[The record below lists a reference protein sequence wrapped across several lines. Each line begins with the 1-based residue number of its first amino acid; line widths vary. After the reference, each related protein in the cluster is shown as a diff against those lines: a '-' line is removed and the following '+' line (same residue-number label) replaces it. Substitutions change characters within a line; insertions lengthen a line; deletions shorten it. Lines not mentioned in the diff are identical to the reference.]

1 MQTQTGKRP
10 LRPFLKWAG
19 GKRYLAHTILAHVPD
34 EFGTYYEPFVGG
46 GAVLF
51 ALQPERAVI
60 NDRSRELIN
69 CYKVLKNERRIKS
82 LIEVLG
88 KHRND
93 ETCYY
98 RIRSLDRSPSFK
110 GLSAVEKA
118 ARVIYLNKTCYNG
131 LFRVNSRGQFNVPFG
146 RYANPKILDQELLLA
161 VGQYLREHD
170 VRIHCTDFARIA
182 RRAQAGDFVYF
193 DPPYHPVS
201 DTSFTGYD
209 LTGFGER
216 EQRRLKR
223 LFDRLT
229 AKGCYC
235 MLSNSATPFIR
246 DLYEAYAAT
255 TITVSVP
262 RAINSRATGRGKV
275 EELLVMNYHPATRR
289 ERQQLSLIES

>member
-1 MQTQTGKRP
+1 MQTSVGKR
-10 LRPFLKWAG
+10 LLKPFLKWAG
-19 GKRYLAHTILAHVPD
+19 GKRYLANIILAHAPAQ
-34 EFGTYYEPFVGG
+34 FGTYYEPFVGG

-51 ALQPERAVI
+51 ALQPERAVV

-69 CYKVLKNERRIKS
+69 CYKVLKHERRIGE
-82 LIEVLG
+82 LIEALRQ
-88 KHRND
+88 HQND
-93 ETCYY
+93 ETYYY
-98 RIRSLDRSPSFK
+98 RIRGLDRDPSFSK
-110 GLSAVEKA
+110 MSAVDKA

-131 LFRVNSRGQFNVPFG
+131 LFRVNSQGQFNVPFG
-146 RYANPKILDQELLLA
+146 RYANPNILDQELLLA
-161 VGQYLREHD
+161 VGEYLRQFD

-229 AKGCYC
+229 AKGCFC
-235 MLSNSATPFIR
+235 TLSNSATPFIR
-246 DLYEAYAAT
+246 ELYQDYEET
-255 TITVSVP
+255 TITVTAP
-262 RAINSRATGRGKV
+262 RAINSRASGRGKV
-275 EELLVMNYHPATRR
+275 EELLIMNYSKEENR
-289 ERQQLSLIES
+289 LG